1 MIHNLII
8 SSIMG
13 RSNWFLAG
21 AFIGGA
27 QILNQVYENECLK
40 ETVAKELQTSNRIK
54 SFVSLGS
61 LAEF

>member
-1 MIHNLII
+1 
-8 SSIMG
+8 MG

-40 ETVAKELQTSNRIK
+40 ETVAKELQTSNRIT
-54 SFVSLGS
+54 SFVSVGS
-61 LAEF
+61 LAEFK